1 MMNVRGLLTLNAV
14 LVVLV
19 ALTALFTPTFLLELN
34 GLEITQY
41 TIAQMRVF
49 GAVTIGVGV
58 MSWLLRTE
66 PPSPARRAFLIG
78 AGVNYIV
85 FAVVNVINLTSIFGF
100 ELRIGWFI
108 FLLNVILGTAF
119 FVFAYKEPLQR

>member
-1 MMNVRGLLTLNAV
+1 
-14 LVVLV
+14 
-19 ALTALFTPTFLLELN
+19 
-34 GLEITQY
+34 
-41 TIAQMRVF
+41 
-49 GAVTIGVGV
+49 
-58 MSWLLRTE
+58 
-66 PPSPARRAFLIG
+66 
-78 AGVNYIV
+78 VNYIV

>member
-1 MMNVRGLLTLNAV
+1 MVNVRGLLTINAV

-19 ALTALFTPTFLLELN
+19 ALTALLAPTFFLELN
-34 GLEITQY
+34 GLEITQF

-58 MSWLLRTE
+58 MSWLLRNE
-66 PPSPARRAFLIG
+66 PPSSARRAFLIG
-78 AGVNYIV
+78 AGLNYIV
-85 FAVVNVINLTSIFGF
+85 FAIVNVINLTSIFGF
-100 ELRIGWFI
+100 ELRIGWLI

-119 FVFAYKEPLQR
+119 FVFAYKEPLKR